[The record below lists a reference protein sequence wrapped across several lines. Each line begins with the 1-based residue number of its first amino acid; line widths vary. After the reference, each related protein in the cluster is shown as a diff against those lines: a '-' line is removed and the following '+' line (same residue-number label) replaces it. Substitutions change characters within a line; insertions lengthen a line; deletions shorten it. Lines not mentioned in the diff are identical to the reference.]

1 MIYNTVKRCQICLNK
16 KMKLVLDLGNQPICD
31 DLKKNKIGKKY
42 KTNILFCDKCVT
54 AYQKYSIKNKLLF
67 PKNYHY
73 RARNTKD
80 VVEGMKDFASSVLK
94 KVKKR
99 GKIKVLDI
107 GCNDGTL
114 LNFFKKKGCKTYGI
128 EPTDAY
134 KDALNKGH
142 KIFNC
147 YFDYKNSKKI
157 KKHIKNIDIITFTNV
172 FAHIDNLDELL
183 KSLKNIL
190 HEDTIVVIENHYLGD
205 IIDQTQFDTFYHEH
219 PRTYSLNSFL
229 GISKKIQLKIVDV
242 KFVKRYNGNIRVF
255 LKKEKKN
262 NEKVMRIIKNEQK
275 LKKSIYKFQKK
286 LNTWKINKKK
296 EIDKI
301 VKQYGPIP
309 AKAFPGRAAIPI
321 NLLGLNKNSI
331 SAVYEKNISLKL
343 GYLVPGTNIPILSDK
358 LLLNVLKNKKIVVN
372 FAWHIKKEIS
382 NYMKNKL
389 KFRGKILDI
398 ISQKDF

>member
-16 KMKLVLDLGNQPICD
+16 KMKQVLDLGNQPICD
-31 DLKKNKIGKKY
+31 DLKKDKIGKKY
-42 KTNILFCDKCVT
+42 KTNILFCDKCIT

-80 VVEGMKDFASSVLK
+80 VVEGMKDFANSVLK

-114 LNFFKKKGCKTYGI
+114 LNFFKKKGCKTYGV

-157 KKHIKNIDIITFTNV
+157 KKLIKNIDIITFTNV

-190 HEDTIVVIENHYLGD
+190 QEDTIVVIENHYLGD

-262 NEKVMRIIKNEQK
+262 NEKVMRIIKDEQK

-358 LLLNVLKNKKIVVN
+358 LLFNVLKNKKIVVN
-372 FAWHIKKEIS
+372 FAWHIKKEIN

-389 KFRGKILDI
+389 KFRGKIIDI

>member
-205 IIDQTQFDTFYHEH
+205 IINQTQFDTFYHEH

>member
-16 KMKLVLDLGNQPICD
+16 KMKQVLDLGNQPICD
-31 DLKKNKIGKKY
+31 DLKKDKIGKKY

-147 YFDYKNSKKI
+147 YFDYKNSKTI

-205 IIDQTQFDTFYHEH
+205 IINQTQFDTFYHEH

-321 NLLGLNKNSI
+321 NLLGLDKNSI
-331 SAVYEKNISLKL
+331 SAVYEKSISLKL

-372 FAWHIKKEIS
+372 FAWHIKKEIN

>member
-1 MIYNTVKRCQICLNK
+1 
-16 KMKLVLDLGNQPICD
+16 
-31 DLKKNKIGKKY
+31 LKKNKIGKKY
-42 KTNILFCDKCVT
+42 KTKILFCDQCIT

-80 VVEGMKDFASSVLK
+80 VVEGMKDFANSVLK
-94 KVKKR
+94 KVKKKD
-99 GKIKVLDI
+99 KIKVLDI

-147 YFDYKNSKKI
+147 FFNYKNSRKI
-157 KKHIKNIDIITFTNV
+157 KKYTKNIDIITFTNV

-183 KSLKNIL
+183 KSLKNML
-190 HEDTIVVIENHYLGD
+190 HEDTIIVIENHYLGD
-205 IIDQTQFDTFYHEH
+205 IINQNQFDTFYHEH

-229 GISKKIQLKIVDV
+229 EISKKIQLKIVDV

-255 LKKEKKN
+255 LKDEKKN
-262 NEKVMRIIKNEQK
+262 NEKVMRIVKKEQK

-296 EIDKI
+296 QIDKI
-301 VKQYGPIP
+301 VKKYGPIP

-331 SAVYEKNISLKL
+331 SAIYEKDISLKL

-358 LLLNVLKNKKIVVN
+358 TLSNVLKNKKIVVN
-372 FAWHIKKEIS
+372 FAWHIKKEI
-382 NYMKNKL
+382 NRYMKKKL
-389 KFRGKILDI
+389 KFKGKILNI
-398 ISQKDF
+398 ISQEDF

>member
-1 MIYNTVKRCQICLNK
+1 
-16 KMKLVLDLGNQPICD
+16 
-31 DLKKNKIGKKY
+31 
-42 KTNILFCDKCVT
+42 
-54 AYQKYSIKNKLLF
+54 
-67 PKNYHY
+67 
-73 RARNTKD
+73 
-80 VVEGMKDFASSVLK
+80 
-94 KVKKR
+94 
-99 GKIKVLDI
+99 
-107 GCNDGTL
+107 
-114 LNFFKKKGCKTYGI
+114 
-128 EPTDAY
+128 
-134 KDALNKGH
+134 
-142 KIFNC
+142 
-147 YFDYKNSKKI
+147 
-157 KKHIKNIDIITFTNV
+157 
-172 FAHIDNLDELL
+172 
-183 KSLKNIL
+183 
-190 HEDTIVVIENHYLGD
+190 
-205 IIDQTQFDTFYHEH
+205 
-219 PRTYSLNSFL
+219 
-229 GISKKIQLKIVDV
+229 
-242 KFVKRYNGNIRVF
+242 
-255 LKKEKKN
+255 
-262 NEKVMRIIKNEQK
+262 MRIIKNEQK